1 MTDAYLS
8 FARVKALRFEQ
19 GELRL
24 AENATPSRDHE
35 ALVRVTLAGICN
47 TDLEIVRGYA
57 GFNGTLGHEF
67 VGVVESSPDKSQIGC
82 RVVGEINI
90 GCGKCENCLAGD
102 ARHCAT
108 RTALGIHQ
116 RDGAFAEFLTLP
128 PQNLFFVPD
137 NVSDRQAVFTEP
149 LAAACEIL
157 DQVTIQPSHKVAVI
171 GDGKLGQLIARVL
184 ATTGCELILIGK
196 HDDKLELA
204 AKAGIKTLRY
214 RTGSDSDWVVAE
226 TATAQATESLPLLVP
241 HRSFDFV
248 VEASGSASGLQTAL
262 DLVKAR
268 GTIILKST
276 FHGGAVPVNTTRI
289 VVDEI
294 SLVGSRCG
302 RFEPALQ
309 LLEAGKVDVE
319 PLIANVYNLQDG
331 VAAMAE
337 AARPGKL
344 KILLT
349 TVY

>member
-1 MTDAYLS
+1 MKS
-8 FARVKALRFEQ
+8 LRFED

-24 AENATPSRDHE
+24 TETALPQRAGE

-67 VGVVESSPDKSQIGC
+67 VGVVEASPIESQIGR

-90 GCGKCENCLAGD
+90 GCDNCECCQAGDPRHCLA
-102 ARHCAT
+102 
-108 RTALGIHQ
+108 RTALGIHN

-149 LAAACEIL
+149 MAAACEIL
-157 DQVTIQPSHKVAVI
+157 DQVKITAAHQVAVI

-184 ATTGCELILIGK
+184 ATTGCQLILIGK
-196 HDDKLELA
+196 HADKLELA
-204 AKAGIKTLRY
+204 ATAGIKTLRIS
-214 RTGSDSDWVVAE
+214 TGNGSNLISHQKD
-226 TATAQATESLPLLVP
+226 
-241 HRSFDFV
+241 FDFV
-248 VEASGSASGLQTAL
+248 VEASGSAGGLKLAL
-262 DLVKAR
+262 ELVKAR

-276 FHGGAVPVNTTRI
+276 FHGGAVPVDTTRI

-294 SLVGSRCG
+294 SLIGSRCG
-302 RFEPALQ
+302 RFESALA

-319 PLIANVYNLQDG
+319 PLIAAEFKLDDS
-331 VAAMAE
+331 VAAMT
-337 AARPGKL
+337 AAAKPGTL
-344 KILLT
+344 KVLLKSEIRD
-349 TVY
+349 